1 MPYAYH
7 RDEERGYFD
16 NVNLE
21 EKKQHGVGA
30 VAYSKQQP
38 SSSANRFVLPASVAH
53 QVFVVVSIPLLFII
67 LISFFHIL
75 VDHAPYLN
83 GKCRGTHCVAGSGE
97 HFVWWTLLA
106 IVLLYF
112 IARVLF
118 SCSWHAQQLSD
129 FDGKRHIIQSGV
141 LHHLD
146 EASDFRVS

>member
-7 RDEERGYFD
+7 RDGYFD
-16 NVNLE
+16 NLNLE

-30 VAYSKQQP
+30 AAYSKQQP
-38 SSSANRFVLPASVAH
+38 SSSPNCFVLPASIAH

-97 HFVWWTLLA
+97 QFVWWTLLA
-106 IVLLYF
+106 LVLLYF
-112 IARVLF
+112 ISRVLF
-118 SCSWHAQQLSD
+118 SCSWHAQ
-129 FDGKRHIIQSGV
+129 
-141 LHHLD
+141 
-146 EASDFRVS
+146 